1 LKKQKKIKLF
11 EPFVGKEEVK
21 EATKI
26 IESKFWAS
34 GAGVGKVKEFENSFS
49 KFVGCRDSVAVNSGT
64 AALHLAIESLNVE
77 KTEVLVPSITFVSS
91 AHAVVYNKAKPK
103 FVDVDE
109 STLCIDV
116 DDLEKKITKKTS
128 VIIPVHMGGYPC
140 NLEKIQRLAK
150 EYKVKVVEDAAH
162 ACGSSYQGK
171 KIGSHSDM
179 VCFSFHPVKNLSMPT
194 GGLIAINSGLDKLDS
209 LKSKRWC
216 GISNRNGVYYDVDSL
231 GWNFYMNEIS
241 AAIGLAQLKKL
252 KKLNLRRY
260 EIAKRYHKYLNVEK
274 KIPLSKDCSYHLFWI
289 RVKDREKV
297 MKKMSEENIE
307 TGIHYK
313 PVHLMKF
320 YSNQKKLPVSEQI
333 FKEIV
338 SIPMHPN
345 LTDEDVDKIIKNVNL
360 FAK

>member
-116 DDLEKKITKKTS
+116 DD
-128 VIIPVHMGGYPC
+128 
-140 NLEKIQRLAK
+140 
-150 EYKVKVVEDAAH
+150 
-162 ACGSSYQGK
+162 
-171 KIGSHSDM
+171 
-179 VCFSFHPVKNLSMPT
+179 
-194 GGLIAINSGLDKLDS
+194 
-209 LKSKRWC
+209 
-216 GISNRNGVYYDVDSL
+216 
-231 GWNFYMNEIS
+231 
-241 AAIGLAQLKKL
+241 
-252 KKLNLRRY
+252 
-260 EIAKRYHKYLNVEK
+260 
-274 KIPLSKDCSYHLFWI
+274 
-289 RVKDREKV
+289 
-297 MKKMSEENIE
+297 
-307 TGIHYK
+307 
-313 PVHLMKF
+313 
-320 YSNQKKLPVSEQI
+320 
-333 FKEIV
+333 
-338 SIPMHPN
+338 
-345 LTDEDVDKIIKNVNL
+345 
-360 FAK
+360 